1 MAGDLGLDE
10 LHRWLA
16 ENEPKYLIPRYLER
30 RESFPKTPS
39 ERIQKHRLKDLPS
52 TALVSSTTKPGTEK

>member
-1 MAGDLGLDE
+1 MTGDLGLDE

-16 ENEPKYLIPRYLER
+16 KNEPKYMIPRYLER

-39 ERIQKHRLKDLPS
+39 ERIQKHRLKDLPLDR
-52 TALVSSTTKPGTEK
+52 AGVVDYEARH